1 MRNTILPLLAAFA
14 ILSMDARA
22 QGDSV
27 LTAAVNR
34 ANIPTYLVAPDR
46 TVHILSPEPILYVD
60 ISSPDVD
67 GDLPEPAICRL
78 KPAPGKLS
86 IGHSFTVTL
95 VTRSLVAAFQLLLAD
110 TSQTLSKTSSTAYVI
125 AVDPLKAYRINASTL
140 TEPEFR
146 QLAMK
151 ALGQRSKVHGL
162 NARAPGLRARVNNVF
177 VVGDYLLFDLSLR
190 NDSRLT
196 LDIDEVRFKIVDKRQ
211 LNAHVSQETLL
222 TPVYSYYDGGRAGPS
237 ADWRNFYLFPRFN
250 FASDKR
256 LRIEL
261 SEQQIS
267 GRRLAIEAGHEDIL
281 RATQLER

>member
-1 MRNTILPLLAAFA
+1 MRNTLLPLLGLCIA
-14 ILSMDARA
+14 LCSNA
-22 QGDSV
+22 QSDSA
-27 LTAAVNR
+27 LRHPTAAVNR
-34 ANIPTYLVAPDR
+34 SNIITYTVAPDR

-60 ISSPDVD
+60 ISSSDVD

-78 KPAPGKLS
+78 KPTPGKLAP
-86 IGHSFTVTL
+86 GQSFTVTL
-95 VTRSLVAAFQLLLAD
+95 VTRSLVAAYELV
-110 TSQTLSKTSSTAYVI
+110 LSGGNGSSREAYVI
-125 AVDPLKAYRINASTL
+125 AVDPMRSYRINAATL

-146 QLAMK
+146 ALAMK
-151 ALGQRSKVHGL
+151 ALSQKSKARGL
-162 NARAPGLRARVNNVF
+162 KARAPGLRTRINNVF
-177 VVGDYLLFDLSLR
+177 VVGEYLLFDLSLK

-196 LDIDEVRFKIVDKRQ
+196 LDIDEVRFKIADKRQ
-211 LNAHVSQETLL
+211 LNAHVSQETPL

-256 LRIEL
+256 LLIEL

-267 GRRLAIEAGHEDIL
+267 GRRLAIELKAGDIL